1 MHQVWHGEEGL
12 GVSRGVGSYWCEAC
26 RRTFGGREAFRQAH
40 FGRCLPA
47 RELRK
52 RGFRQRD
59 DGTWTRSYDPR
70 LPRQLRLFRVGR
82 PRRKAGRSAGV
93 AAKPFWVA
101 LRTTTQASESGA
113 QEAA

>member
-1 MHQVWHGEEGL
+1 M
-12 GVSRGVGSYWCEAC
+12 SRGVGRYECTAC
-26 RRTFGGREAFRQAH
+26 RRVFGGREAFRQAH

-82 PRRKAGRSAGV
+82 PRRKPGKSAGV
-93 AAKPFWVA
+93 TDKPYWIA
-101 LRTTTQASESGA
+101 LRETARPSESGA

>member
-1 MHQVWHGEEGL
+1 M
-12 GVSRGVGSYWCEAC
+12 SRGVGSYWCEAC

-82 PRRKAGRSAGV
+82 PRRKLGESAGV
-93 AAKPFWVA
+93 VAKPFWVP
-101 LRTTTQASESGA
+101 LRKTTHGIESGA

>member
-1 MHQVWHGEEGL
+1 M
-12 GVSRGVGSYWCEAC
+12 SRGVGRYECTAC
-26 RRTFGGREAFRQAH
+26 RRIFGGREAFRQAH

-82 PRRKAGRSAGV
+82 PRRMPGKSAGV
-93 AAKPFWVA
+93 AEKPYWVP
-101 LRTTTQASESGA
+101 LRTMTHGPDSGA

>member
-1 MHQVWHGEEGL
+1 M
-12 GVSRGVGSYWCEAC
+12 SRGVGQYECSAC
-26 RRTFGGREAFRQAH
+26 RRVFGGREAFRQAH

-82 PRRKAGRSAGV
+82 PRRKAGKSAGV
-93 AAKPFWVA
+93 VAKPFWVPI
-101 LRTTTQASESGA
+101 RTMPQPPESGA